1 MQRILLAVGFGFIV
15 LGGSP
20 ASLEAQQA
28 PQVPLKIGILWGY
41 SGGDPAA
48 GQALDTALAVFMK
61 QHGDSIAGRKVVIVK
76 RDSGPPS
83 PETAR
88 RLAQELIVGEQVDFI
103 AGLAFTPEATAV
115 AQITTEGKKPTLIL
129 NAAGSGIMA
138 SAPYMTRWSG
148 TNAQMAVPLAQW
160 ALKNGV
166 KSSYILVSD
175 YGPGI
180 DAGAAFTKIFT
191 AGGGTMVGESRPPMS
206 NTDYTAYVQHIRDAK
221 PDAVF
226 VFLPAGPPALRFL
239 KAFHDAGL
247 EKTIKVLALGGV
259 VDDDS
264 LPALGDA
271 SVGVISAYNY
281 SPSHDSALNRQFV
294 KDFRAIEGP
303 TSVPDFAAISA
314 YDAIAAIYHVVAEQK
329 GGSDPEKVMA
339 SLREYKADSPRGPIS
354 IDSATR
360 DIVQNVYIRRV
371 ERKNGILQ
379 NTEIATYP
387 AVKDPTE
394 R

>member
-1 MQRILLAVGFGFIV
+1 MQRTLAALTVALAVFG
-15 LGGSP
+15 
-20 ASLEAQQA
+20 ASTIPLEAQQ
-28 PQVPLKIGILWGY
+28 PPVKIGILWGY

-48 GQALDTALAVFMK
+48 GLALDAALAAYMK
-61 QHGDSIAGRKVVIVK
+61 EHGDSVAGRKVVIVK
-76 RDSGPPS
+76 RDSGAPS

-88 RLAQELIVGEQVDFI
+88 RLAQELIVGEQVDFL

-138 SAPYMTRWSG
+138 NAPYMTRWSG

-166 KSSYILVSD
+166 KSSYVLVSD

-180 DAGAAFTKIFT
+180 DAGVAYTKAFT
-191 AGGGTMVGESRPPMS
+191 AGGGSSVGESRPPMTS
-206 NTDYTAYVQHIRDAK
+206 TDYTAYVQHIRDAK

-247 EKTIKVLALGGV
+247 EKTVKVLALGGV

-271 SVGVISAYNY
+271 AVGVISAFNY
-281 SPSHDSALNRQFV
+281 TPSHDSAANRQFV
-294 KDFRAIEGP
+294 RDFRAIAGP
-303 TSVPDFAAISA
+303 NSIPDFAAISA
-314 YDAIAAIYHVVAEQK
+314 YDAIAAIYHIVAEQH
-329 GGSDPEKVMA
+329 GGTDPDKAMA
-339 SLREYKADSPRGPIS
+339 SLRGYKADSPRGPIA
-354 IDSATR
+354 IDADTR
-360 DIVQNVYIRRV
+360 DIVQNIYIRRV
-371 ERKNGILQ
+371 ESKNGILQ

-387 AVKDPTE
+387 SVKDPTE
-394 R
+394 H